1 VEPSPSRADESAVV
15 LTLPDGAR
23 LHYDLSGDQAGEPI
37 VFVHGFSLDR
47 RVWDDQLPAFGT
59 VHRVLRYDARGFG
72 RSSLPTTEYDHADDL
87 RALVDHLGL
96 GPVHLVGLSMGGG
109 IAARFALAHP
119 DATRSLVLV
128 DAAIPGYRWSPPFGA
143 LFPALQQAARE
154 RGVAV
159 ARELWLA
166 SDLFEPARERPAVA
180 AKLEAIVA
188 DYSGWHWLH
197 RNPERA
203 EAPSALDRIDRV
215 EAPTLL
221 VVGER
226 DLPDFHD
233 VADRIA
239 ARLPGAERV
248 RIPGAGHMSN
258 IEEPDRFDAA
268 VLAFLDR
275 L

>member
-1 VEPSPSRADESAVV
+1 MRAPSPGDLA
-15 LTLPDGAR
+15 LPDGAR

-72 RSSLPTTEYDHADDL
+72 RSSPPTGEYAHADDL

-109 IAARFALAHP
+109 IAAGFALAHP

-128 DAAIPGYRWSPPFGA
+128 DAAIPGYRWSPAFGA
-143 LFPALQQAARE
+143 LFPALRQVAHE
-154 RGVAV
+154 RGVAA

-166 SDLFEPARERPAVA
+166 SDLFAPARERAAVA

-248 RIPGAGHMSN
+248 LISGAGHVPNM
-258 IEEPDRFDAA
+258 EEPDRFDAA